1 MNRAAEQGCEANS
14 LCGKT
19 CEDMFLEVGV
29 EMCFQSIAALA
40 DSLQADS
47 CTSDVAGLPAGFTF
61 SSLAR
66 DLCPRIC
73 KHEPCSAHRTVGSGL
88 VGADDV
94 PCFAGDCCLEYE
106 EYGYDYYGYV
116 DETVEPECAEGKEN
130 EVWEQ
135 QTHNGLFLPH
145 AYYYVVFEKEG
156 YAKNLQALTLGDG
169 EATVRHR
176 VLMQPL
182 PVDGQEVITVL
193 TWREQPLDMDL
204 WIITDDGQEATWW
217 DNRGPNDGIRLDRDD
232 MDGLGPEVITFT
244 PQTSPGSY
252 RIAANVYSSN
262 NEATCDAVDG
272 DECRF
277 RGGETISFYGSR
289 APKPGDPGEEVF
301 SGLLAK
307 AVMPA
312 SKVAAEASQAYST
325 DTAHS
330 WWLAGRSRGRS
341 ERLLDQAQ
349 RKGLTVAAL
358 CGGQPLLPARP
369 MATPLSTRN
378 PSSRTWTRRARRCA
392 RRMVEGCVGQ
402 MTTAAIVAP
411 PTAATATA
419 PQGAV
424 APAMQA
430 LTRGWRRGPTPRRR
444 GGGVRRQRVRMA
456 GSGGAGGSG
465 GAAGRQQGASR
476 LCAGLIHLSMRVVK
490 YCSDQAAI
498 LGHVCHTRICSV

>member
-1 MNRAAEQGCEANS
+1 VNRAAEQGCEANS

-330 WWLAGRSRGRS
+330 WWLAAVVTR
-341 ERLLDQAQ
+341 QAD
-349 RKGLTVAAL
+349 GNTVVDTKPVVQNVDTTCSAL
-358 CGGQPLLPARP
+358 R
-369 MATPLSTRN
+369 TPD
-378 PSSRTWTRRARRCA
+378 
-392 RRMVEGCVGQ
+392 
-402 MTTAAIVAP
+402 
-411 PTAATATA
+411 
-419 PQGAV
+419 
-424 APAMQA
+424 
-430 LTRGWRRGPTPRRR
+430 
-444 GGGVRRQRVRMA
+444 GGGVCGPDDYCCDSCTSNCGDCNCPVRRRRPRDASADKGMA
-456 GSGGAGGSG
+456 AVSDAAEEGRRSSEAEGADGGERRGRK
-465 GAAGRQQGASR
+465 AAGRKRRGSR
-476 LCAGLIHLSMRVVK
+476 KAAGGV
-490 YCSDQAAI
+490 
-498 LGHVCHTRICSV
+498 